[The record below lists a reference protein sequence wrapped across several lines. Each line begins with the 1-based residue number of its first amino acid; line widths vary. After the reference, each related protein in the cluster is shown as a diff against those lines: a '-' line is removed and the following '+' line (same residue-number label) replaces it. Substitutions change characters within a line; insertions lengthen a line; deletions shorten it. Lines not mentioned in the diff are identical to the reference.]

1 MIAAGLAPSLLLQA
15 GLRFYVRHPGQLAL
29 TIAGIA
35 LGVAAVVAID
45 LAAYSSRQAFVAS
58 AELFRGQATHEI
70 SPGASPLPDNALAWL
85 RGEFGVTQSAPV
97 IETRLRFTAQPER
110 SVALLGID
118 PFSAARLQTAFLAG
132 QPTDASFTRLM
143 VEPGAVLLSTALA
156 EELAVAPGD
165 RLSLVD
171 PPSAEALA
179 VIGLLPGDAGERYAV
194 ADIATAQELLRRSS
208 GLSRID
214 VRLEAGQAARLAP
227 EMARRGLR
235 LRPVAAQLGQMDA
248 MTRSFRIN
256 LQALSLLAMLVGAFL
271 VYSTVAFAVV
281 RRRESFGLFRSLG
294 AQRRQV
300 FALVLAEILV
310 LSAVGVALGLL
321 SGIVLGAG
329 LVGLVLR
336 TIGDLYLSS
345 SVDYYG
351 VSWPLLAKATAIGF
365 GASFAAAALPALEA
379 ARARPRT
386 AMNRSALERR
396 RRGQLLPRLLA
407 AIALAILAAAVLA
420 GTRQLE
426 PAFAGI
432 FVALTAAALA
442 APVLVYAVMH
452 WLAGAVRWLPL
463 SYAARSVAAN
473 LSRTGPAVAAL
484 MLAVATFSGVGLMI
498 GSFRVSVGE
507 WLAYSLDAD
516 VLVRPDDP
524 VVLAA
529 GGGEAA
535 LLQALRALP
544 GVVDLSLSRRVS
556 LPDETGLGGLLA
568 VSPAPSGRWPQAPG
582 TRDVIVQRLAAA
594 DRVLVSEA
602 FARKREVT
610 TGESLV
616 LLTAAGERAF
626 EIDGIFTDY
635 TTDLGL
641 VAMDLERY
649 RRYFG
654 DRQLDSIGLFAAPG
668 RAAEVLSGV
677 EALAAARGD
686 LSVTTSAWLR
696 ELSLE
701 IFDRTFTIT
710 QVLRLIAGLV
720 AIIAVVNA
728 LQAQRL
734 DSRRELATLRA
745 LGLSPGQLLRLGEL
759 QTLLLGTA
767 AGVLAV
773 PVGVL
778 LAWLLIVVVNRI
790 AFGWSMVFDINWAML
805 GQAVV
810 LAALAGLAA
819 GWLPNRRA
827 LRDMPAVALRED

>member
-1 MIAAGLAPSLLLQA
+1 MIAGGLAPPLLLQA

-35 LGVAAVVAID
+35 LGVAAIVAID

-58 AELFRGQATHEI
+58 AQLFRGQATHEI
-70 SPGASPLPDNALAWL
+70 SPAGSHVPDDAVAWL
-85 RGEFGVTQSAPV
+85 RREFGVTNSAPV
-97 IETRLRFTAQPER
+97 IETRLRFAAQAER
-110 SVALLGID
+110 SVTLLGID
-118 PFSAARLQTAFLAG
+118 PFSVGRLLTVYLAG
-132 QPTDASFTRLM
+132 PPTGDGFTRLM
-143 VEPGAVLLSTALA
+143 VEPGGVLLSAALA
-156 EELAVAPGD
+156 EELAAQPGD
-165 RLSLVD
+165 RLALLE
-171 PPSAEALA
+171 PPGAGELT
-179 VIGLLPGDAGERYAV
+179 VIGLLPGDDGERYAL
-194 ADIATAQELLRRSS
+194 ADIATVQALPRRSR

-214 VRLEAGQAARLAP
+214 LRIDAGQAAELAP
-227 EMARRGLR
+227 EMTRRGWR

-294 AQRRQV
+294 TQRRQI

-329 LVGLVLR
+329 LVRLVLR

-351 VSWPLLAKATAIGF
+351 VSWMLLAKATAIGF
-365 GASFAAAALPALEA
+365 GASFVAAAIPALEA
-379 ARARPRT
+379 ARARPRA

-396 RRGQLLPRLLA
+396 RRRQLLPRLMA
-407 AIALAILAAAVLA
+407 AVALAGVAAGILVSTA
-420 GTRQLE
+420 RLE

-432 FVALTAAALA
+432 FAALTAAALA
-442 APVLVYAVMH
+442 APVLVYGVMR

-498 GSFRVSVGE
+498 GSFRVSVSD
-507 WLAYSLDAD
+507 WLGYSLDAD
-516 VLVRPDDP
+516 VLVRPDEP
-524 VVLAA
+524 AA
-529 GGGEAA
+529 IAEGDREAE

-556 LPDETGLGGLLA
+556 LPDGTGLGGLLA
-568 VSPAPSGRWPQAPG
+568 VAPAPTGRWPQAAG
-582 TRDVIVQRLAAA
+582 ARDVIVQRLAAA

-602 FARKREVT
+602 FARKREL
-610 TGESLV
+610 GAGDSLV
-616 LLTAAGERAF
+616 LLTAGGERAF
-626 EIDGIFTDY
+626 EIDAVFTDY

-641 VAMDLERY
+641 VAMNLQRY

-654 DRQLDSIGLFAAPG
+654 DRQLDSIGVFAAPG
-668 RAAEVLSGV
+668 RAAEVLAGV
-677 EALAAARGD
+677 ETLAASRGD

-767 AGVLAV
+767 AGLLAV

-790 AFGWSMVFDINWAML
+790 AFGWSMVFDIDWALL
-805 GQAVV
+805 GQTVI
-810 LAALAGLAA
+810 LSALAGLAA

>member
-1 MIAAGLAPSLLLQA
+1 MITGRLLPPLLLQA

-35 LGVAAVVAID
+35 LGVAAIVAID
-45 LAAYSSRQAFVAS
+45 LAAYSSRQAFAAS
-58 AELFRGQATHEI
+58 TRLFRGQATHEVTPAG
-70 SPGASPLPDNALAWL
+70 SPIPDSAVALLRRELGATN
-85 RGEFGVTQSAPV
+85 SAPV
-97 IETRLRFTAQPER
+97 IETRLRFAAQVER
-110 SVALLGID
+110 AVTLLGID
-118 PFSAARLQTAFLAG
+118 PFSAGRLQTTWLG
-132 QPTDASFTRLM
+132 GPPTGDSFTRLM
-143 VEPGAVLLSTALA
+143 TEPGAVLLSSALA
-156 EELAVAPGD
+156 AELDAAPGD
-165 RLSLVD
+165 RLALLEPPGAGELLVT
-171 PPSAEALA
+171 
-179 VIGLLPGDAGERYAV
+179 GLLSGNDDERYV
-194 ADIATAQELLRRSS
+194 LADIATVQSLPRRSV

-214 VRLEAGQAARLAP
+214 LRLEAGQADQLAP
-227 EMARRGLR
+227 ELARRGWR
-235 LRPVAAQLGQMDA
+235 LRPVAARLGQIDSI
-248 MTRSFRIN
+248 TRSFRIN

-294 AQRRQV
+294 TQRRQV

-310 LSAVGVALGLL
+310 LSAAGVVLGLL

-329 LVGLVLR
+329 LVRLVLR

-351 VSWPLLAKATAIGF
+351 VSALLLAKATAIGF
-365 GASFAAAALPALEA
+365 GASFAAAAIPALEA
-379 ARARPRT
+379 ARARPRI

-396 RRGQLLPRLLA
+396 RRRQLLPRLLA
-407 AIALAILAAAVLA
+407 AAGLGVVAAGILV
-420 GTRQLE
+420 GTARLE

-432 FVALTAAALA
+432 FAALTAAALA
-442 APVLVYAVMH
+442 APVLVYGVMH
-452 WLAGAVRWLPL
+452 WLAGTVPWLPL

-498 GSFRVSVGE
+498 GSFRISVSD
-507 WLAYSLDAD
+507 WLGYSLDAD
-516 VLVRPDDP
+516 VLVRPDQP
-524 VVLAA
+524 AALATGA
-529 GGGEAA
+529 REAE

-544 GVVDLSLSRRVS
+544 GVADVSRSRRVA
-556 LPDETGLGGLLA
+556 LPDGTGLGGLLA
-568 VSPAPSGRWPQAPG
+568 VDPAPSGRWPQAEG
-582 TRDVIVQRLAAA
+582 ARDAILERLAAA
-594 DRVLVSEA
+594 DRVLVSES
-602 FARKREVT
+602 FARKRELGPGDAVN
-610 TGESLV
+610 
-616 LLTAAGERAF
+616 LLTAAGERRF
-626 EIDGIFTDY
+626 EIDAIFTDY

-641 VAMDLERY
+641 VAMHLPRY
-649 RRYFG
+649 RSHFD
-654 DRQLDSIGLFAAPG
+654 DRQLDSIGLFAEPG
-668 RAAEVLSGV
+668 REDEVL
-677 EALAAARGD
+677 EAAQELAAARGD
-686 LSVTTSAWLR
+686 LSVTTSAWVR

-720 AIIAVVNA
+720 AVIAVVNA

-759 QTLLLGTA
+759 QTLLLGAA
-767 AGVLAV
+767 AGLLAV

-790 AFGWSMVFDINWAML
+790 AFGWSMVFDIDWALL
-805 GQAVV
+805 GQAVA
-810 LAALAGLAA
+810 LAAVAGLAA